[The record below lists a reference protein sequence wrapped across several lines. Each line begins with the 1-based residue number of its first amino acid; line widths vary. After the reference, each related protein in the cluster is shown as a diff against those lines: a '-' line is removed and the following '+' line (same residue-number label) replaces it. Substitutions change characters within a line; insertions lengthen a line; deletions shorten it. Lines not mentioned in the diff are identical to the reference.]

1 MSKFKPTDDQKK
13 AIETRDKNI
22 IVSAAAGSGKTRVLV
37 DRVVSLMIEEKIP
50 IKNMIIVTFTNKAS
64 VEMKDRIR
72 EKLSELLDNKN
83 IDRSFVKKQIK
94 SINDAFIKT
103 LHSFCADMLR
113 ENFYLLDNLSP
124 SFKIAADSKQ
134 ALLRKDA
141 IDELFEIQYEKND
154 QNFIDFLHN
163 FAKEKDDN
171 DAKEIVL
178 DLYDFSKSQVDP
190 ENWIKYH
197 TSNKFDFFKFKKII
211 EKKVDEL
218 IKNAEELKK
227 FIVEKSMRKEFI
239 EMMDIDLSYFY
250 NLKKS
255 VIEDK
260 WDDSLEKFDYNLKA
274 KTRFNKKKDDPNEDL
289 FVKTKRNYYKDQF
302 TDLKNIVVNTDSIT
316 KAFFDPKEEKV
327 LSELKNL
334 VFEFEKIYKNKK
346 REENYLDFSDM
357 EHEFIK
363 LLEKDALV
371 EKLQKQFSYIFFDE
385 YQDSNDIQ
393 NYIVDKL
400 KNKNNLF
407 FVGDVKQSIYGFRNA
422 RPELFLEK
430 LESYE
435 KDPDSVRI
443 NLSKNFRTDK
453 DLIDFNNYIFD
464 NLMTKNNSDIAYK
477 DDNHRLNYH
486 FEFDEKYPK
495 VSIKALNSSVN
506 EEEYLVKEIDD
517 LINSGM
523 NYKDIAILL
532 RSSSRA
538 YLIENELK
546 KAGIPFSSDI
556 SKISF
561 ETVEVDFFINIL
573 KYIANPKDDLTLLS
587 VLRSE
592 IFDFSEDELSLISL
606 SSDKKYFYEKFS
618 LYEENFNDE
627 LSQKISDFNTTFTD
641 FSYILNFSTM
651 YDFANII
658 FEKSGYYDFLKARD
672 RGYERVQNI
681 EAFIELMDDYDKNN
695 ENSLFGFLT
704 YIDNLKN
711 QKKDNLKASRNLS
724 DEEDLVRIMTIHK
737 SKGLEFKAVILPEAS
752 KGFNTRGKSKDMLL
766 DKDLGIGINISDWD
780 NKIKISSIK
789 RDLILEKLNLNDKK
803 EEMRVL
809 YVALTRAERKL
820 SIIGQKNLNEKGLDK
835 ILSTDSL
842 LDLSSYMDWILKI
855 LCDDKIMSDFI
866 DLDYKTDNFNN
877 GSVKI
882 DYIEEFK
889 ADSKLDFTDVKDLL
903 DGNNY
908 DKKIYNHI
916 KDTFNFSYKNFENTN
931 KSLKKSVTEIAKNY
945 DLSNNGYE
953 KSTFDDMEISH
964 DFRRPNFDQISLSAT
979 EKGTLIHKIFQ
990 ELEFKEYNL
999 DSLKKEIDKL
1009 IDLGKIKKE
1018 YISYLNFENI
1028 LGFFNSKIIKDIREK
1043 SPLIRKEES
1052 FLRKIDNFYV
1062 NGQID
1067 IMFEFEDHII
1077 LMDFKTD
1084 SYKREGFYDKQL
1096 EIYKDSIEEAL
1107 GKKVSKS
1114 YIYWYNFKEF
1124 EQVNKN
1130 LH

>member
-113 ENFYLLDNLSP
+113 ENFYLSDNLSP

-178 DLYDFSKSQVDP
+178 NLYDFSKSQVDP

-197 TSNKFDFFKFKKII
+197 TSNKFDFSEFKKII

-250 NLKKS
+250 NLKKY

-274 KTRFNKKKDDPNEDL
+274 KIRFNKKKDDPNEDL

-357 EHEFIK
+357 EHEFIR

-371 EKLQKQFSYIFFDE
+371 EKLQNQFRYIFFDE

-435 KDPDSVRI
+435 KDTDSVRI

-453 DLIDFNNYIFD
+453 NLIDFNNYIFD
-464 NLMTKNNSDIAYK
+464 RLMTKNNSDIAYK

-573 KYIANPKDDLTLLS
+573 KYIANPKYDLTLLS

-627 LSQKISDFNTTFTD
+627 LSQKISDFNTTFAD

-820 SIIGQKNLNEKGLDK
+820 SIIGQKDLNEKGLDK

-855 LCDDKIMSDFI
+855 LCDDKIMADFI

-889 ADSKLDFTDVKDLL
+889 ADSKLDYTDVKYLL

-916 KDTFNFSYKNFENTN
+916 KDTFNFSYKNLENTN

-953 KSTFDDMEISH
+953 KSSFDDMEISH

-990 ELEFKEYNL
+990 ELEFKEYDF
-999 DSLKKEIDKL
+999 DSLKNEINKL

-1018 YISYLNFENI
+1018 YISYLNLENI
-1028 LGFFNSKIIKDIREK
+1028 LGFFNSKIIKDIRRK

-1067 IMFEFEDHII
+1067 IMFEFEDQII

>member
-113 ENFYLLDNLSP
+113 ENFYLSDNLSP

-197 TSNKFDFFKFKKII
+197 TSNKFDFSEFKKII
-211 EKKVDEL
+211 EKKVDDI
-218 IKNAEELKK
+218 IKKAEELKI
-227 FIVEKSMRKEFI
+227 FIEEKSMRKEFI
-239 EMMDIDLSYFY
+239 QMMDEDLSYFN

-255 VIEDK
+255 VTEDK

-371 EKLQKQFSYIFFDE
+371 EKLQKQFRYIFFDE

-464 NLMTKNNSDIAYK
+464 RLMTKNNSDIAYK

-618 LYEENFNDE
+618 LYEENFDDE
-627 LSQKISDFNTTFTD
+627 LSQKISDFNTTFAD
-641 FSYILNFSTM
+641 FSYILNFSTL

-820 SIIGQKNLNEKGLDK
+820 SIIGQKDLNEKGLDK

-855 LCDDKIMSDFI
+855 LCDDKIMADFI

-877 GSVKI
+877 CSVKI

-916 KDTFNFSYKNFENTN
+916 KDTFNFSYKNLENTN

-990 ELEFKEYNL
+990 ELEFKEYDF
-999 DSLKKEIDKL
+999 DSLKNEINKL
-1009 IDLGKIKKE
+1009 INLGKIKKE
-1018 YISYLNFENI
+1018 YICYLNLENI
-1028 LGFFNSKIIKDIREK
+1028 LGFFNSKIIKDIMEK

-1114 YIYWYNFKEF
+1114 YIYWYNFREF

>member
-37 DRVVSLMIEEKIP
+37 DRVVSLMIEKKIP

-113 ENFYLLDNLSP
+113 ENFYLSDNLSP

-163 FAKEKDDN
+163 FAKEKDDK

-197 TSNKFDFFKFKKII
+197 TSNKFDFSEFKKII
-211 EKKVDEL
+211 EKKVDDI
-218 IKNAEELKK
+218 IKNAEELKI
-227 FIVEKSMRKEFI
+227 FIEEKSMRKEFI

-363 LLEKDALV
+363 LLENDDLV

-435 KDPDSVRI
+435 KDSDSVRI

-464 NLMTKNNSDIAYK
+464 RLMTKKNSDISYK

-506 EEEYLVKEIDD
+506 EEEYLIKEIDN

-820 SIIGQKNLNEKGLDK
+820 SIIGQKDLNEKGLDK
-835 ILSTDSL
+835 IISSDSI

-855 LCDDKIMSDFI
+855 LLEDKIMADFI
-866 DLDYKTDNFNN
+866 DLDYKTDNFKN
-877 GSVKI
+877 GALKI
-882 DYIEEFK
+882 DYIEGFK
-889 ADSKLDFTDVKDLL
+889 LNSELDFTDVKDML
-903 DGNNY
+903 DGKNY
-908 DKKIYNHI
+908 DEKIYKNI
-916 KDTFNFSYKNFENTN
+916 KDIFSYSYKNLENTN

-953 KSTFDDMEISH
+953 KSSFDDVEISH
-964 DFRRPNFDQISLSAT
+964 DFRRPNFDQISLSPT
-979 EKGTLIHKIFQ
+979 QKGTLIHKIFQ
-990 ELEFKEYNL
+990 ELEFKEYDL
-999 DSLKKEIDKL
+999 DSLKNEIDKL

-1018 YISYLNFENI
+1018 YLSYLNFENI

-1067 IMFEFEDHII
+1067 IMFEFEDQII

-1130 LH
+1130 HH

>member
-113 ENFYLLDNLSP
+113 ENFYLSDNLSP

-197 TSNKFDFFKFKKII
+197 TSNKFDFSEFKKII

-227 FIVEKSMRKEFI
+227 FIVEKSMRKGFI
-239 EMMDIDLSYFY
+239 EMVDIDLSYFY

-274 KTRFNKKKDDPNEDL
+274 KIRFNKKKDDPNEDL

-371 EKLQKQFSYIFFDE
+371 EKLQKQFRYIFFDE

-435 KDPDSVRI
+435 KDQDSVRI

-464 NLMTKNNSDIAYK
+464 RLMTKNNSDIAYK

-523 NYKDIAILL
+523 SYKDIAILL

-573 KYIANPKDDLTLLS
+573 KYIANPKDDLALLS

-618 LYEENFNDE
+618 LYEENFDDE
-627 LSQKISDFNTTFTD
+627 LSQKISDFNTSFAD

-820 SIIGQKNLNEKGLDK
+820 SIIGQKDLNEKGLDK

-855 LCDDKIMSDFI
+855 LCDDKIMSNFI

-916 KDTFNFSYKNFENTN
+916 KDTFNFSYKNLENTN

-953 KSTFDDMEISH
+953 KSTFDDIEISH

-990 ELEFKEYNL
+990 ELELKEYDL
-999 DSLKKEIDKL
+999 DSLKNEINKL

-1018 YISYLNFENI
+1018 YISYLNLENI
-1028 LGFFNSKIIKDIREK
+1028 LGFFNSKIIKDIRKK

-1067 IMFEFEDHII
+1067 IMFEFEDKII

-1130 LH
+1130 HH

>member
-83 IDRSFVKKQIK
+83 IDRDFVKKQIK

-113 ENFYLLDNLSP
+113 ENFYLSDNLSP

-178 DLYDFSKSQVDP
+178 YLYDFSKSQVDP

-197 TSNKFDFFKFKKII
+197 TSNKFDFSEFKKII

-239 EMMDIDLSYFY
+239 EMIDIDLSYFY

-363 LLEKDALV
+363 LLEKDSLV

-627 LSQKISDFNTTFTD
+627 LSQKISDFNTTFAD

-672 RGYERVQNI
+672 RGYERVQNV

-766 DKDLGIGINISDWD
+766 DKDLGIGINISDWE

-820 SIIGQKNLNEKGLDK
+820 SIIGQKDLNEKGLDK
-835 ILSTDSL
+835 ILSANSL

-866 DLDYKTDNFNN
+866 DFDYKTDNFNN

-916 KDTFNFSYKNFENTN
+916 KDTFNFSYKNLENTN

-990 ELEFKEYNL
+990 ELEFKEYDF
-999 DSLKKEIDKL
+999 DSLKYEINKL

-1018 YISYLNFENI
+1018 YISYLNLENI
-1028 LGFFNSKIIKDIREK
+1028 LGFFNSKIIKDIRQK

>member
-37 DRVVSLMIEEKIP
+37 DRVVSLMIEKKIP

-83 IDRSFVKKQIK
+83 IDRYFVKKQIK

-113 ENFYLLDNLSP
+113 ENFYLSDNLSP

-197 TSNKFDFFKFKKII
+197 TSNKFDFSEFKKII

-274 KTRFNKKKDDPNEDL
+274 KIRFNKKKDDPNEDL

-371 EKLQKQFSYIFFDE
+371 EKLQKQFRYIFFDE

-464 NLMTKNNSDIAYK
+464 RLMTKNNSDIAYM

-606 SSDKKYFYEKFS
+606 SSDKKYFYKKFS

-627 LSQKISDFNTTFTD
+627 LSQKISDFNTTFAD

-820 SIIGQKNLNEKGLDK
+820 SIIGQKDLNEKGLDK

-916 KDTFNFSYKNFENTN
+916 KDTFNFSYKNLENTN

-990 ELEFKEYNL
+990 ELEFKEYDL
-999 DSLKKEIDKL
+999 DSLKNEINKL

-1028 LGFFNSKIIKDIREK
+1028 LGFFNSKIIKDIRQK

>member
-113 ENFYLLDNLSP
+113 ENFYLSDNLSP

-197 TSNKFDFFKFKKII
+197 TSNKFDFSEFKKII

-227 FIVEKSMRKEFI
+227 FIVEKSMRKGFI
-239 EMMDIDLSYFY
+239 EMVDIDLSYFY

-274 KTRFNKKKDDPNEDL
+274 KIRFNKKKDDPNEDL

-371 EKLQKQFSYIFFDE
+371 EKLQKQFRYIFFDE

-435 KDPDSVRI
+435 KDQDSVRI

-464 NLMTKNNSDIAYK
+464 RLMTKNNSDIAYK

-592 IFDFSEDELSLISL
+592 IFDFSEDELSLIGL

-627 LSQKISDFNTTFTD
+627 LSQKISDFNTTFAD

-820 SIIGQKNLNEKGLDK
+820 SIIGQKDLNEKGLDK

-916 KDTFNFSYKNFENTN
+916 KDTFNFSYKNLENTN

-999 DSLKKEIDKL
+999 DSLKNEINKL

-1052 FLRKIDNFYV
+1052 FLRKIDNYYV

-1114 YIYWYNFKEF
+1114 YIYWYNFREF

>member
-113 ENFYLLDNLSP
+113 ENFYLSDNLSP

-197 TSNKFDFFKFKKII
+197 TSNKFDFSEFKKII

-227 FIVEKSMRKEFI
+227 FIVEKSMRKGFI
-239 EMMDIDLSYFY
+239 EMVDIDLSYFY

-274 KTRFNKKKDDPNEDL
+274 KIRFNKKKDDPNEDL

-371 EKLQKQFSYIFFDE
+371 EKLQKQFRYIFFDE

-435 KDPDSVRI
+435 KDQDSVRI

-464 NLMTKNNSDIAYK
+464 RLMTKNNSDIAYK

-592 IFDFSEDELSLISL
+592 IFDFSEDELSLIGL

-627 LSQKISDFNTTFTD
+627 LSQKISDFNTTFAD

-820 SIIGQKNLNEKGLDK
+820 SIIGQKDLNEKGLDK

-855 LCDDKIMSDFI
+855 LCDDKIMADFI

-889 ADSKLDFTDVKDLL
+889 ANLSNDFTDVKDLL
-903 DGNNY
+903 YGNNY

-916 KDTFNFSYKNFENTN
+916 KDTFNFSYKNLENTN

-990 ELEFKEYNL
+990 ELEFKEYDL
-999 DSLKKEIDKL
+999 DSLKNEINKL

-1028 LGFFNSKIIKDIREK
+1028 LGFFNSKIIKDIRQK

>member
-197 TSNKFDFFKFKKII
+197 TSNKFDFSEFKKII
-211 EKKVDEL
+211 EKKVDDI
-218 IKNAEELKK
+218 IKKAEELKI
-227 FIVEKSMRKEFI
+227 FIEEKSMRKEFI
-239 EMMDIDLSYFY
+239 QMIDEDLSYFN

-255 VIEDK
+255 VTEDK

-435 KDPDSVRI
+435 KDSDSVRI

-523 NYKDIAILL
+523 NYKDIVILL

-538 YLIENELK
+538 YLIENKLK

-627 LSQKISDFNTTFTD
+627 LSQKISDFNTIFAD

-681 EAFIELMDDYDKNN
+681 EAFIELMDDYDNNN

-820 SIIGQKNLNEKGLDK
+820 SIIGQKDLNEKGLDK

-855 LCDDKIMSDFI
+855 LCDDKIMADFI

-908 DKKIYNHI
+908 DKRIYNHI
-916 KDTFNFSYKNFENTN
+916 KDTFNFSYKNLENTN

-953 KSTFDDMEISH
+953 KSTFDDMGISY

-990 ELEFKEYNL
+990 ELEFKEYDL
-999 DSLKKEIDKL
+999 DSLKNEINKL
-1009 IDLGKIKKE
+1009 IDLGKIRKE
-1018 YISYLNFENI
+1018 YISYLNLEKF

>member
-113 ENFYLLDNLSP
+113 ENFYLSDNLSP

-178 DLYDFSKSQVDP
+178 NLYDFSKSQVDP

-197 TSNKFDFFKFKKII
+197 TSNKFDFSEFKKII

-250 NLKKS
+250 NLKKY

-274 KTRFNKKKDDPNEDL
+274 KIRFNKKKDDPNEDL

-357 EHEFIK
+357 EHEFIR

-371 EKLQKQFSYIFFDE
+371 EKLQNQFRYIFFDE

-435 KDPDSVRI
+435 KDTDSVRI

-627 LSQKISDFNTTFTD
+627 LSQKISDFNTTFAD

-820 SIIGQKNLNEKGLDK
+820 SIIGQKDLNEKGLDK

-916 KDTFNFSYKNFENTN
+916 KDTFNFSYKNLENTN

-990 ELEFKEYNL
+990 ELEFKEYDL
-999 DSLKKEIDKL
+999 DSLKNEINKL

-1018 YISYLNFENI
+1018 YISYLNLENI

-1067 IMFEFEDHII
+1067 IMFEFKDHII

>member
-83 IDRSFVKKQIK
+83 IDRDFVKKQIK

-113 ENFYLLDNLSP
+113 ENFYLSDNLSP

-178 DLYDFSKSQVDP
+178 YLYDFSKSQVDP

-197 TSNKFDFFKFKKII
+197 TSNKFDFSEFKKII

-239 EMMDIDLSYFY
+239 EMIDIDLSYFY

-363 LLEKDALV
+363 LLEKDSLV

-627 LSQKISDFNTTFTD
+627 LSQKISDFNTTFAD

-672 RGYERVQNI
+672 RGYERVQNV

-766 DKDLGIGINISDWD
+766 DKDLGIGINISDWE

-820 SIIGQKNLNEKGLDK
+820 SIIGQKDLNEKGLDK

-855 LCDDKIMSDFI
+855 LCDDKIMADFI
-866 DLDYKTDNFNN
+866 DLDYKTDNFRN
-877 GSVKI
+877 GAVKI

-889 ADSKLDFTDVKDLL
+889 ANTELDYTDVKDML
-903 DGNNY
+903 DGKNY
-908 DKKIYNHI
+908 DDKIYKNI
-916 KDTFNFSYKNFENTN
+916 KDIFSYSYENLENTN

-953 KSTFDDMEISH
+953 KSSFDDMEISH

-990 ELEFKEYNL
+990 ELEFKEYDF
-999 DSLKKEIDKL
+999 DSLKNEINKL

-1018 YISYLNFENI
+1018 YISYLNLENI
-1028 LGFFNSKIIKDIREK
+1028 LGFFNSKIIKDIMEK

-1067 IMFEFEDHII
+1067 IMFEFEDQII

>member
-13 AIETRDKNI
+13 AIEIKDKNI

-72 EKLSELLDNKN
+72 EKLSELLDDEK
-83 IDRSFVKKQIK
+83 IDSSFVKKQIK
-94 SINDAFIKT
+94 AINDAFIKT

-113 ENFYLLDNLSP
+113 ENFYLSDNLSP

-141 IDELFEIQYEKND
+141 IDELFENEYEKND
-154 QNFIDFLHN
+154 QEFIDFLHN
-163 FAKEKDDN
+163 FAKEKDDK

-197 TSNKFDFFKFKKII
+197 TSNKFDFSEFKKII
-211 EKKVDEL
+211 EKKVDDI
-218 IKNAEELKK
+218 IKNAEELKI
-227 FIVEKSMRKEFI
+227 FIEEKSMRKEFI
-239 EMMDIDLSYFY
+239 QMMDEDLSYFY
-250 NLKKS
+250 KLKKS
-255 VIEDK
+255 VIEDE

-302 TDLKNIVVNTDSIT
+302 TELKNIVVNTDSIT
-316 KAFFDPKEEKV
+316 KAFFDPKEEEV
-327 LSELKNL
+327 LAELKNL

-363 LLEKDALV
+363 LLENDDLV
-371 EKLQKQFSYIFFDE
+371 EKLQKQFKYIFFDE

-435 KDPDSVRI
+435 KDPNSVRI

-464 NLMTKNNSDIAYK
+464 RLMTKKNSDISYK

-495 VSIKALNSSVN
+495 VSIKALNSSIN
-506 EEEYLVKEIDD
+506 EEEYLIKEIDD

-523 NYKDIAILL
+523 SYKDIAILL
-532 RSSSRA
+532 RSSSKA

-573 KYIANPKDDLTLLS
+573 KYIANPKDDFTLLS

-592 IFDFSEDELSLISL
+592 IFNFSEDELSLISL
-606 SSDKKYFYEKFS
+606 SSDKKFFYEKFS
-618 LYEENFNDE
+618 LYEENFDDE
-627 LSQKISDFNTTFTD
+627 LSQKVSDFNTSFAD
-641 FSYILNFSTM
+641 FSYILNFSNM

-711 QKKDNLKASRNLS
+711 QNKDNLKASRNLS

-820 SIIGQKNLNEKGLDK
+820 SIIGQKDLNEKGLDK
-835 ILSTDSL
+835 IISSDSI

-855 LCDDKIMSDFI
+855 LSEDKIMADFI
-866 DLDYKTDNFNN
+866 DLDYKTDNFRN
-877 GSVKI
+877 GAVKI
-882 DYIEEFK
+882 DYIEEFN
-889 ADSKLDFTDVKDLL
+889 ANTELDFTDVKDIL
-903 DGNNY
+903 DGKNY
-908 DKKIYNHI
+908 DEKIYKNI
-916 KDTFNFSYKNFENTN
+916 KDIFSYSYENLENTN

-953 KSTFDDMEISH
+953 KSSFDDVEISH
-964 DFRRPNFDQISLSAT
+964 DFRRPNFDQISLSPT
-979 EKGTLIHKIFQ
+979 QKGTLIHKIFQ
-990 ELEFKEYNL
+990 ELEFKEYDL

-1028 LGFFNSKIIKDIREK
+1028 LGFFNSKIIKDIKEK

-1130 LH
+1130 HH

>member
-113 ENFYLLDNLSP
+113 ENFYLSDNLSP

-197 TSNKFDFFKFKKII
+197 TSNKFDFSEFKKII

-218 IKNAEELKK
+218 IKNAEELKE

-239 EMMDIDLSYFY
+239 EMIDIDLSYFY

-260 WDDSLEKFDYNLKA
+260 WDDSIEKFDYNLKA
-274 KTRFNKKKDDPNEDL
+274 KIRFNKKKDDPNEDL

-363 LLEKDALV
+363 LLEKDSLV

-400 KNKNNLF
+400 KNKYNLF

-627 LSQKISDFNTTFTD
+627 LSQKISDFNTTFAD

-658 FEKSGYYDFLKARD
+658 FEKSGYYDFLKARN

-820 SIIGQKNLNEKGLDK
+820 SIIGQKDLNEKGLDK

-855 LCDDKIMSDFI
+855 LCDDKIMADFI

-889 ADSKLDFTDVKDLL
+889 ANLSNDFTDVKDLL
-903 DGNNY
+903 YGNNY

-916 KDTFNFSYKNFENTN
+916 KDTFNFSYKNLENTN

-990 ELEFKEYNL
+990 ELEFKEYDL
-999 DSLKKEIDKL
+999 DSLKNEINKL

-1028 LGFFNSKIIKDIREK
+1028 LGFFNSKIIKDIRQK

>member
-37 DRVVSLMIEEKIP
+37 DRVVSLMIEKKIP

-113 ENFYLLDNLSP
+113 ENFYLSDNLSP

-163 FAKEKDDN
+163 FAKEKDDK

-197 TSNKFDFFKFKKII
+197 TSNKFDFSEFKKII
-211 EKKVDEL
+211 EKKVDDI
-218 IKNAEELKK
+218 IKNAEELKI
-227 FIVEKSMRKEFI
+227 FIEEKSMRKEFI

-274 KTRFNKKKDDPNEDL
+274 KIRFNKKKDDPNEDL

-517 LINSGM
+517 LINSGIH
-523 NYKDIAILL
+523 YKDIAILL

-627 LSQKISDFNTTFTD
+627 LSQKISDFNTTFAD

-820 SIIGQKNLNEKGLDK
+820 SIIGQKDLNEKGFDK
-835 ILSTDSL
+835 IISSDSI

-855 LCDDKIMSDFI
+855 LLEDKIMADFI
-866 DLDYKTDNFNN
+866 DLDYKTDNFKN
-877 GSVKI
+877 GAVKI

-889 ADSKLDFTDVKDLL
+889 ADSKLDFTDVNDLI
-903 DGNNY
+903 DGKNY
-908 DKKIYNHI
+908 DEKIYKNI
-916 KDTFNFSYKNFENTN
+916 KDIFSYSYENLENTN

-990 ELEFKEYNL
+990 ELEFKEYDL
-999 DSLKKEIDKL
+999 DSLKNEINKL

-1028 LGFFNSKIIKDIREK
+1028 LGFFNSKIIKDIRQK

>member
-37 DRVVSLMIEEKIP
+37 DRVVSLMIEKKIP

-113 ENFYLLDNLSP
+113 ENFYLSDNLSP

-163 FAKEKDDN
+163 FAKEKDDK

-197 TSNKFDFFKFKKII
+197 TSNKFDFSEFKKII
-211 EKKVDEL
+211 EKKVDDI
-218 IKNAEELKK
+218 IKNAEELKI
-227 FIVEKSMRKEFI
+227 FIEEKSMRKEFI

-274 KTRFNKKKDDPNEDL
+274 KIRFNKKKDDPNEDL

-435 KDPDSVRI
+435 KDQDSVRI

-517 LINSGM
+517 LIKSGM

-627 LSQKISDFNTTFTD
+627 LSQKISDFNTTFAD

-1130 LH
+1130 HH

>member
-113 ENFYLLDNLSP
+113 ENFYLSDNLSP

-197 TSNKFDFFKFKKII
+197 TSNKFDFSEFKKII

-260 WDDSLEKFDYNLKA
+260 WDNSLEKFDYNLKA
-274 KTRFNKKKDDPNEDL
+274 KVRFNKKKDDPNEDL

-363 LLEKDALV
+363 LLEKDSLV

-523 NYKDIAILL
+523 SYKDIAILL

-627 LSQKISDFNTTFTD
+627 LSQKISDFNTTFAD

-820 SIIGQKNLNEKGLDK
+820 SIIGQKDLNEKGLDK

-855 LCDDKIMSDFI
+855 LCDDKIMADFI

-889 ADSKLDFTDVKDLL
+889 ANLSNDFTDVKDLL

-908 DKKIYNHI
+908 DKKIYNYI
-916 KDTFNFSYKNFENTN
+916 KDTFNFSYKNLEDTN

-990 ELEFKEYNL
+990 ELEFKEYDF
-999 DSLKKEIDKL
+999 DSLKNEINKL

-1018 YISYLNFENI
+1018 YISYLNLENI
-1028 LGFFNSKIIKDIREK
+1028 LGFFNSKIIKDIMEK

-1114 YIYWYNFKEF
+1114 YIYWYNFREF

>member
-113 ENFYLLDNLSP
+113 ENFYLSDNLSP

-141 IDELFEIQYEKND
+141 IDELFENEYEKND
-154 QNFIDFLHN
+154 QEFIDFLHN

-197 TSNKFDFFKFKKII
+197 TRNKFDFSEFKKII

-218 IKNAEELKK
+218 IKNAEVLKK

-239 EMMDIDLSYFY
+239 EMIDIDLSYFY

-371 EKLQKQFSYIFFDE
+371 EKLQKQFKYIFFDE

-435 KDPDSVRI
+435 KDPDSFRI

-573 KYIANPKDDLTLLS
+573 KYIANPKEDLTLLS

-627 LSQKISDFNTTFTD
+627 LSQKISDFNTTFAD

-820 SIIGQKNLNEKGLDK
+820 SIIGQKDLNEKGLDK

-855 LCDDKIMSDFI
+855 LCDDKIMADFI

-908 DKKIYNHI
+908 DKRIYNHI
-916 KDTFNFSYKNFENTN
+916 KDTFNFSYKNLENTN

-953 KSTFDDMEISH
+953 KSTFDDMGISH

-990 ELEFKEYNL
+990 ELEFKEYDL
-999 DSLKKEIDKL
+999 DSLKNEINKL
-1009 IDLGKIKKE
+1009 IDLGKIRKE
-1018 YISYLNFENI
+1018 YISYLNLEKF

>member
-113 ENFYLLDNLSP
+113 ENFYLSDNLSP

-197 TSNKFDFFKFKKII
+197 TSNKFDFSEFKKII
-211 EKKVDEL
+211 EKKVDDI

-239 EMMDIDLSYFY
+239 EMIDIDLSYFY

-573 KYIANPKDDLTLLS
+573 KYIANPKDDITLLS

-916 KDTFNFSYKNFENTN
+916 KDTFNFSYKNLENTN

-953 KSTFDDMEISH
+953 KSTFDDIEISH

-990 ELEFKEYNL
+990 ELEFKEYDF
-999 DSLKKEIDKL
+999 DSLKYEINKL

-1018 YISYLNFENI
+1018 YISYLNLENI
-1028 LGFFNSKIIKDIREK
+1028 LGFFNSKIIKDIMEK

>member
-13 AIETRDKNI
+13 AIEIRDKNI

-72 EKLSELLDNKN
+72 EKLSELLDDEK
-83 IDRSFVKKQIK
+83 IDSSFVKKQIK
-94 SINDAFIKT
+94 AINDAFIKT

-113 ENFYLLDNLSP
+113 ENFYLSDNLSP

-141 IDELFEIQYEKND
+141 IDELFENEYEKND
-154 QNFIDFLHN
+154 QDFIDFLHN

-197 TSNKFDFFKFKKII
+197 TSNKFDFSEFKKII
-211 EKKVDEL
+211 EKKVDDI
-218 IKNAEELKK
+218 IKNAEELKI
-227 FIVEKSMRKEFI
+227 FIEEKSMRKEFI
-239 EMMDIDLSYFY
+239 QMMDEDLSYFN

-255 VIEDK
+255 VTEDE
-260 WDDSLEKFDYNLKA
+260 WDDSLEKIDYNLKA

-302 TDLKNIVVNTDSIT
+302 TELKDIVVNTDSIT
-316 KAFFDPKEEKV
+316 KAFFDPKEEEV
-327 LSELKNL
+327 LAELKNL

-363 LLEKDALV
+363 LLENDDLV
-371 EKLQKQFSYIFFDE
+371 EKLQKQFKYIFFDE

-435 KDPDSVRI
+435 KDSDSVRI

-464 NLMTKNNSDIAYK
+464 RLMTKKNSDISYK

-506 EEEYLVKEIDD
+506 EEEYLIKEIDN

-820 SIIGQKNLNEKGLDK
+820 SIIGQKDLNEKGLDK
-835 ILSTDSL
+835 IISSDSI

-855 LCDDKIMSDFI
+855 LLEDKIMADFI
-866 DLDYKTDNFNN
+866 DLDYKTDNFKN
-877 GSVKI
+877 GALKI
-882 DYIEEFK
+882 DYIEGFK
-889 ADSKLDFTDVKDLL
+889 LNSELDFTDVKDML
-903 DGNNY
+903 DGKNY
-908 DKKIYNHI
+908 DEKIYKNI
-916 KDTFNFSYKNFENTN
+916 KDIFSYSYKNLENTN

-953 KSTFDDMEISH
+953 KSSFDDVEISH
-964 DFRRPNFDQISLSAT
+964 DFRRPNFDQISLSPT
-979 EKGTLIHKIFQ
+979 QKGTLIHKIFQ
-990 ELEFKEYNL
+990 ELEFKEYDL
-999 DSLKKEIDKL
+999 DSLKNEIDKL

-1018 YISYLNFENI
+1018 YLSYLNFENI

-1067 IMFEFEDHII
+1067 IMFEFEDQII

-1130 LH
+1130 HH

>member
-13 AIETRDKNI
+13 AIEIRNKNI

-72 EKLSELLDNKN
+72 EKLSELLDDEN

-94 SINDAFIKT
+94 AINDAFIKT

-113 ENFYLLDNLSP
+113 ENFYLSDNLSP

-141 IDELFEIQYEKND
+141 IDELFENEYEKND
-154 QNFIDFLHN
+154 QEFIGFLHN
-163 FAKEKDDN
+163 FAKEKDDK

-197 TSNKFDFFKFKKII
+197 TSNKFDFSEFKKII
-211 EKKVDEL
+211 EKKVDDI
-218 IKNAEELKK
+218 IKNAEELKI
-227 FIVEKSMRKEFI
+227 FIEEKSMRKEFI
-239 EMMDIDLSYFY
+239 QMMDINLSYFY
-250 NLKKS
+250 KLKKS
-255 VIEDK
+255 VTDDD
-260 WDDSLEKFDYNLKA
+260 WDESLEKFDYNLKT

-302 TDLKNIVVNTDSIT
+302 TELKKIVINTDSIT
-316 KAFFDPKEEKV
+316 KAFFDPKEEKI
-327 LSELKNL
+327 LSKLRNL

-371 EKLQKQFSYIFFDE
+371 EKLQKQFRYIFFDE

-464 NLMTKNNSDIAYK
+464 RLMTKNNSDIAYK

-618 LYEENFNDE
+618 VYEENFDDE
-627 LSQKISDFNTTFTD
+627 LSQKISDFNTTFAD
-641 FSYILNFSTM
+641 FSYILNFSTL

-820 SIIGQKNLNEKGLDK
+820 SIIGQKDLNEKGLDK

-855 LCDDKIMSDFI
+855 LCDDKIMADFI

-916 KDTFNFSYKNFENTN
+916 KDTFNFSYKNLENTN

-990 ELEFKEYNL
+990 ELEFKEYDF
-999 DSLKKEIDKL
+999 DSLKNEINKL
-1009 IDLGKIKKE
+1009 INLGKIKKE
-1018 YISYLNFENI
+1018 YICYLNLENI
-1028 LGFFNSKIIKDIREK
+1028 LGFFNSKIIKDIMEK

-1114 YIYWYNFKEF
+1114 YIYWYNFREF

>member
-13 AIETRDKNI
+13 AIEIRDKNI

-72 EKLSELLDNKN
+72 EKLSELFDDEK
-83 IDRSFVKKQIK
+83 IDSSFVKKQIK
-94 SINDAFIKT
+94 AINDAFIKT

-113 ENFYLLDNLSP
+113 ENFYLSDNLSP

-141 IDELFEIQYEKND
+141 IDELFENEYEKND
-154 QNFIDFLHN
+154 QDFIDFLHN

-197 TSNKFDFFKFKKII
+197 TSNKFDFSEFKKII
-211 EKKVDEL
+211 EKKVDDI
-218 IKNAEELKK
+218 IKNAEELKI
-227 FIVEKSMRKEFI
+227 FIEEKSMRKEFI
-239 EMMDIDLSYFY
+239 QMMDEDLSYFN

-255 VIEDK
+255 VTEDE
-260 WDDSLEKFDYNLKA
+260 WDDSLEKIDYNLKA

-302 TDLKNIVVNTDSIT
+302 TELKDIVVNTDSIT
-316 KAFFDPKEEKV
+316 KAFFDPKEEEV
-327 LSELKNL
+327 LAELKNL

-363 LLEKDALV
+363 LLENDDLV
-371 EKLQKQFSYIFFDE
+371 EKLQKQFKYIFFDE

-435 KDPDSVRI
+435 KDSDSVRI

-464 NLMTKNNSDIAYK
+464 RLMTKKNSDISYK

-506 EEEYLVKEIDD
+506 EEEYLIKEIDN

-820 SIIGQKNLNEKGLDK
+820 SIIGQKDLNEKGLDK
-835 ILSTDSL
+835 IISSDSI

-855 LCDDKIMSDFI
+855 LLEDKIMADFI
-866 DLDYKTDNFNN
+866 DLDYKTDNFKN
-877 GSVKI
+877 GALKI
-882 DYIEEFK
+882 DYIEGFK
-889 ADSKLDFTDVKDLL
+889 LNSELDFTDVKDML
-903 DGNNY
+903 DGKNY
-908 DKKIYNHI
+908 DEKIYKNI
-916 KDTFNFSYKNFENTN
+916 KDIFSYSYKNLENTN

-953 KSTFDDMEISH
+953 KSSFDDVEISH
-964 DFRRPNFDQISLSAT
+964 DFRRPNFDQISLSPT
-979 EKGTLIHKIFQ
+979 QKGTLIHKIFQ
-990 ELEFKEYNL
+990 ELEFKEYDL
-999 DSLKKEIDKL
+999 DSLKNEIDKL

-1018 YISYLNFENI
+1018 YLSYLNFENI

-1067 IMFEFEDHII
+1067 IMFEFEDQII

-1130 LH
+1130 HH

>member
-37 DRVVSLMIEEKIP
+37 DRVVSLMIEKKIP

-83 IDRSFVKKQIK
+83 IDRYFVKKQIK

-113 ENFYLLDNLSP
+113 ENFYLSDNLSP

-197 TSNKFDFFKFKKII
+197 TSNKFDFSEFKKII

-239 EMMDIDLSYFY
+239 EMIDIDLSYFY

-363 LLEKDALV
+363 LLEKDSLV

-627 LSQKISDFNTTFTD
+627 LSQKISDFNTTFAD

-672 RGYERVQNI
+672 RGYERVQNV

-766 DKDLGIGINISDWD
+766 DKDLGIGINISDWE

-820 SIIGQKNLNEKGLDK
+820 SIIGQKDLNEKGLDK

-866 DLDYKTDNFNN
+866 DLDYKTDNFRN
-877 GSVKI
+877 GAVKI

-889 ADSKLDFTDVKDLL
+889 ANTELDYTDVKDML
-903 DGNNY
+903 DGKNY
-908 DKKIYNHI
+908 DDKIYKNI
-916 KDTFNFSYKNFENTN
+916 KDIFSYSYENLENTN

-953 KSTFDDMEISH
+953 KSSFDDMEISH

-990 ELEFKEYNL
+990 ELEFKEYDL

-1028 LGFFNSKIIKDIREK
+1028 LGFFNSKIIKDIMEK

-1067 IMFEFEDHII
+1067 IMFEFEDQII

>member
-113 ENFYLLDNLSP
+113 ENFYLSDNLSP

-178 DLYDFSKSQVDP
+178 NLYDFSKSQVDP

-197 TSNKFDFFKFKKII
+197 TSNKFDFSEFKKII

-250 NLKKS
+250 NLKKY

-274 KTRFNKKKDDPNEDL
+274 KIRFNKKKDDPNEDL

-357 EHEFIK
+357 EHEFIR

-371 EKLQKQFSYIFFDE
+371 EKLQNQFRYIFFDE

-435 KDPDSVRI
+435 KDTDSVRI

-627 LSQKISDFNTTFTD
+627 LSQKISDFNTTFAD

-820 SIIGQKNLNEKGLDK
+820 SIIGQKDLNEKGLDK

-916 KDTFNFSYKNFENTN
+916 KDTFNFSYKNLENTN

-990 ELEFKEYNL
+990 ELEFKEYDL
-999 DSLKKEIDKL
+999 DSLKNEINKL

-1018 YISYLNFENI
+1018 YISYLNLENI

-1067 IMFEFEDHII
+1067 IMFEFKDHII

-1084 SYKREGFYDKQL
+1084 SYKREGFYDNQL

>member
-113 ENFYLLDNLSP
+113 ENFYLSDNLSP

-197 TSNKFDFFKFKKII
+197 TSNKFDFSEFIKII

-218 IKNAEELKK
+218 INNAEELKK

-260 WDDSLEKFDYNLKA
+260 WDDSLEKFDYNLKS

-302 TDLKNIVVNTDSIT
+302 TELKNIVVNTDSIT
-316 KAFFDPKEEKV
+316 KAFFDPKEEEV
-327 LSELKNL
+327 LAELKNL

-363 LLEKDALV
+363 LLENDALV
-371 EKLQKQFSYIFFDE
+371 EKLQKQFKYIFFDE

-435 KDPDSVRI
+435 KDPNSVRI

-464 NLMTKNNSDIAYK
+464 RLMTKNNSDIAYR
-477 DDNHRLNYH
+477 DDNHRLNCH

-523 NYKDIAILL
+523 SYKDIAILL

-627 LSQKISDFNTTFTD
+627 LSQKISDFNTTFAD

-695 ENSLFGFLT
+695 DNSLFGFLT

-820 SIIGQKNLNEKGLDK
+820 SIIGQKDLNEKGLDK

-916 KDTFNFSYKNFENTN
+916 KDTFNFSYKNLENTN

-953 KSTFDDMEISH
+953 KSTFDDIEISH

-990 ELEFKEYNL
+990 ELEFKEYDF
-999 DSLKKEIDKL
+999 DSLKNEINKL

-1018 YISYLNFENI
+1018 YISYLNLENI

-1067 IMFEFEDHII
+1067 IMFEFEDQII

>member
-113 ENFYLLDNLSP
+113 ENFYLSDNLSP

-163 FAKEKDDN
+163 FAKEKDDK

-197 TSNKFDFFKFKKII
+197 TSNKFDFSEFKKII
-211 EKKVDEL
+211 EKKVDDI
-218 IKNAEELKK
+218 IKNAEELKI
-227 FIVEKSMRKEFI
+227 FIEEKSMRKEFI

-260 WDDSLEKFDYNLKA
+260 WDYSLEKFDYNLKA

-316 KAFFDPKEEKV
+316 KAFFDLKEEKV

-371 EKLQKQFSYIFFDE
+371 EKLQKQFRYIFFDE

-517 LINSGM
+517 LINSGI

-592 IFDFSEDELSLISL
+592 IFDFSEDELSLISI

-627 LSQKISDFNTTFTD
+627 LSQKISDFNTTFAD

-737 SKGLEFKAVILPEAS
+737 SKGLEFKAVILPEVS

-820 SIIGQKNLNEKGLDK
+820 SIIGQKDLNEKGLDK

-916 KDTFNFSYKNFENTN
+916 KDTFNFSYKNLENTN

-990 ELEFKEYNL
+990 ELEFKEYDL
-999 DSLKKEIDKL
+999 DSLKNEINKL

-1028 LGFFNSKIIKDIREK
+1028 LGFFNSKIIKDIRQK

>member
-72 EKLSELLDNKN
+72 EKLSELLDDEN

-94 SINDAFIKT
+94 AINDAFIKT

-141 IDELFEIQYEKND
+141 IDELFENEYEKND

-197 TSNKFDFFKFKKII
+197 TSNKFDFSEFKKII
-211 EKKVDEL
+211 EKKLDEL
-218 IKNAEELKK
+218 IKNAEELKE

-239 EMMDIDLSYFY
+239 EMIDIDLSYFY

-260 WDDSLEKFDYNLKA
+260 WDDSLEKFGYNLKA

-302 TDLKNIVVNTDSIT
+302 IELKNIVVNTDSIT
-316 KAFFDPKEEKV
+316 KAFFDPKEEEV
-327 LSELKNL
+327 LAELRNL

-371 EKLQKQFSYIFFDE
+371 EKLQKQFRYIFFDE

-435 KDPDSVRI
+435 KDTDSVRI

-627 LSQKISDFNTTFTD
+627 LSQKISDFNTTFAD

-820 SIIGQKNLNEKGLDK
+820 SIIGQKDLNEKGLDK

-916 KDTFNFSYKNFENTN
+916 KDTFNFSYKNLENTN

-953 KSTFDDMEISH
+953 KSTFDDIEISH

-990 ELEFKEYNL
+990 ELEFKEYDL
-999 DSLKKEIDKL
+999 DSLKNEINKL

-1018 YISYLNFENI
+1018 YISYLNLENI
-1028 LGFFNSKIIKDIREK
+1028 LGFFNSKIIKDIRKK

-1067 IMFEFEDHII
+1067 IMFEFKDHII

-1096 EIYKDSIEEAL
+1096 EIYKDSIEETL

>member
-113 ENFYLLDNLSP
+113 ENFYLSDNLSP

-197 TSNKFDFFKFKKII
+197 TSNKFDFSEFKKII

-227 FIVEKSMRKEFI
+227 FIVEKSMRKGFI
-239 EMMDIDLSYFY
+239 EMLDIDLSYFY

-274 KTRFNKKKDDPNEDL
+274 KIRFNKKKDDPNEDL

-371 EKLQKQFSYIFFDE
+371 EKLQKQFRYIFFDE

-435 KDPDSVRI
+435 KDQDSVRI

-464 NLMTKNNSDIAYK
+464 RLMTKNNSDIAYK

-592 IFDFSEDELSLISL
+592 IFDFSEDELSLIGL

-627 LSQKISDFNTTFTD
+627 LSQKISDFNTTFAD

-820 SIIGQKNLNEKGLDK
+820 SIIGQKDLNEKGLDK

-916 KDTFNFSYKNFENTN
+916 KDTFNFSYKNLENTN

-953 KSTFDDMEISH
+953 KSTFDDIEISH

-990 ELEFKEYNL
+990 ELELKEYDL
-999 DSLKKEIDKL
+999 DSLKNEINKL

-1018 YISYLNFENI
+1018 YISYLNLENI
-1028 LGFFNSKIIKDIREK
+1028 LGFFNSKIIKDIRKK

-1067 IMFEFEDHII
+1067 IMFEFEDKII

-1130 LH
+1130 HH

>member
-113 ENFYLLDNLSP
+113 ENFYLSDNLSP

-154 QNFIDFLHN
+154 PNFIDFLHN

-197 TSNKFDFFKFKKII
+197 TSNKFDFSEFKKII

-274 KTRFNKKKDDPNEDL
+274 KIRFNKKKDDPNEDL

-327 LSELKNL
+327 LFELKNL

-363 LLEKDALV
+363 LLEKDDLV

-464 NLMTKNNSDIAYK
+464 RLMTKKNSDIAYK

-506 EEEYLVKEIDD
+506 EEEYLIKEIDD

-523 NYKDIAILL
+523 SYKDIAILL
-532 RSSSRA
+532 RSSSKA

-573 KYIANPKDDLTLLS
+573 KYIANPKEDLTLLS

-627 LSQKISDFNTTFTD
+627 LSQKISDFNTTFAD

-855 LCDDKIMSDFI
+855 LCDDKIMADFI

-916 KDTFNFSYKNFENTN
+916 KDTFNFSYKNLENTN

-964 DFRRPNFDQISLSAT
+964 DFRRPNFYQISLSAT

-1130 LH
+1130 HH

>member
-113 ENFYLLDNLSP
+113 ENFYLSDNLSP

-197 TSNKFDFFKFKKII
+197 TSNKLDFSEFKKII

-274 KTRFNKKKDDPNEDL
+274 KIRFNKKKDDPNEDL

-371 EKLQKQFSYIFFDE
+371 EKLQKQFRYIFFDE

-523 NYKDIAILL
+523 SYKDIAILL

-627 LSQKISDFNTTFTD
+627 LSQKISDFNTTFAD

-820 SIIGQKNLNEKGLDK
+820 SIIGQKDLNEKGLDK

-855 LCDDKIMSDFI
+855 LCNDKIMADFI

-916 KDTFNFSYKNFENTN
+916 KDTFNFSYKNLENTN

-953 KSTFDDMEISH
+953 KSTFDDIEISH

-990 ELEFKEYNL
+990 ELEFKEYDL
-999 DSLKKEIDKL
+999 DSLKNEINKL

-1018 YISYLNFENI
+1018 YISYLNLENI

-1130 LH
+1130 HH